1 MLFIY
6 SECKHNIRGITF
18 WSSGTHVHMASLSL
32 FFFFFVSPFLSFIL
46 SLSFSWAQN
55 GPLLQ
60 SASHLMRLT
69 RGHWSPSRPGNKP
82 KYLQGK

>member
-32 FFFFFVSPFLSFIL
+32 LFLL
-46 SLSFSWAQN
+46 CVSLSFFHSFFLF
-55 GPLLQ
+55 LLGTEW
-60 SASHLMRLT
+60 SSSSISESFNEVDKGTLESIKT
-69 RGHWSPSRPGNKP
+69 R
-82 KYLQGK
+82 

>member
-6 SECKHNIRGITF
+6 SECKHNIRGIPF
-18 WSSGTHVHMASLSL
+18 WSSGTHVYMASLSL
-32 FFFFFVSPFLSFIL
+32 LFLLCVSISFFHSF
-46 SLSFSWAQN
+46 SFSWVQN

-82 KYLQGK
+82 EYLQGK

>member
-6 SECKHNIRGITF
+6 LECKHNIRGITF
-18 WSSGTHVHMASLSL
+18 WSSGTHVYMASLSL
-32 FFFFFVSPFLSFIL
+32 LFLL
-46 SLSFSWAQN
+46 CVSLSFFHSFSFSWVQN

-82 KYLQGK
+82 EYLQGK

>member
-32 FFFFFVSPFLSFIL
+32 LFLL
-46 SLSFSWAQN
+46 CVSLSFFHSFFLF
-55 GPLLQ
+55 LLGTEW
-60 SASHLMRLT
+60 SSSSISESFNEVDKRTLESIKT
-69 RGHWSPSRPGNKP
+69 R
-82 KYLQGK
+82 